1 VSVVRD
7 LGHHTDSHTDS
18 SPLPVST
25 RAEGARGATVPLL
38 ASVRAPPKKTAA
50 AAEGK
55 AAGKGKAAVEGEEK
69 ATSVAGD
76 QLDEEADEEE
86 ARQEAMAARERAIE
100 VRARMRE
107 RERERS
113 DDARSWACRH
123 TR

>member
-25 RAEGARGATVPLL
+25 RAEGAR
-38 ASVRAPPKKTAA
+38 
-50 AAEGK
+50 
-55 AAGKGKAAVEGEEK
+55 GKGKAAVEGEEK